1 MPARARPRGVT
12 LVELLVTLVLLG
24 LLASAGFL
32 SLAAARAPVDPAAAE
47 LRRAMRRAVSE
58 RRVVALRT
66 DSAWLRVL
74 PDGRVLEAPRLPHPE
89 GTHAP

>member
-1 MPARARPRGVT
+1 MPACARQRGVT